1 MEIFIQKTCDEAEIP
16 VRANNGDA
24 GYDLVSVQEKILAP
38 LERAVIKTGIKI
50 QIPTN
55 YYGRVA
61 PRSGLAV
68 KSGIDVMAGV
78 IDSGYRGEVGVVL
91 INLSKDKFMVKKG
104 AKIAQLII
112 ESCMPAEWHQ
122 VKNLEE
128 SQRGSNG
135 YGSSDQINCLSQ
147 SQPLIIEEEL

>member
-1 MEIFIQKTCDEAEIP
+1 MEILIQKLSEDAQIP
-16 VRANNGDA
+16 SKANQGDA
-24 GYDLVSVQEKILAP
+24 GYDLVSVEEKILNP
-38 LERAVIKTGIKI
+38 LERVVVKTGIKI
-50 QIPTN
+50 QIPN
-55 YYGRVA
+55 NCYGRVA

-68 KSGIDVMAGV
+68 KNGIDVMAGV

-91 INLSKDKFMVKKG
+91 INLSNEKFMVRKG

-112 ESCMPAEWHQ
+112 ESCGSADWHQ

-135 YGSSDQINCLSQ
+135 YGSSDKIPSLTDP
-147 SQPLIIEEEL
+147 QPLIIDQQL

>member
-68 KSGIDVMAGV
+68 KSGIDV
-78 IDSGYRGEVGVVL
+78 I
-91 INLSKDKFMVKKG
+91 K
-104 AKIAQLII
+104 
-112 ESCMPAEWHQ
+112 
-122 VKNLEE
+122 
-128 SQRGSNG
+128 
-135 YGSSDQINCLSQ
+135 
-147 SQPLIIEEEL
+147 